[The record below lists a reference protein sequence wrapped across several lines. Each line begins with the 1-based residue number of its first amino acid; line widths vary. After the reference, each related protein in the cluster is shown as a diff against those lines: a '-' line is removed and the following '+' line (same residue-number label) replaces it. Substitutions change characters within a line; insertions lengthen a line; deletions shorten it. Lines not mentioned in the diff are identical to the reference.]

1 MERCVFPF
9 RHQAENGYDGKG
21 YVAGVDELNMSVM
34 RVRLRFD
41 DRTIAQSQFKK
52 KFGQLQYL
60 ENLRKS
66 DYSKKGGQNPEL
78 CPICR
83 NALGSAW
90 SVMQVSLLQIIHWR
104 LLIHRT

>member
-1 MERCVFPF
+1 METIYILE
-9 RHQAENGYDGKG
+9 RH
-21 YVAGVDELNMSVM
+21 ELPSQKLKLVSE
-34 RVRLRFD
+34 
-41 DRTIAQSQFKK
+41 RTIAQNLFRK

-90 SVMQVSLLQIIHWR
+90 SVMQVRHLR
-104 LLIHRT
+104 LIKVVSWIQDSP

>member
-1 MERCVFPF
+1 MGRYCSCLLPRQDSGISQIQVNRRFLPTRIINPLPGFVICNFPPF
-9 RHQAENGYDGKG
+9 SLYR
-21 YVAGVDELNMSVM
+21 
-34 RVRLRFD
+34 
-41 DRTIAQSQFKK
+41 K

-83 NALGSAW
+83 NALGSA
-90 SVMQVSLLQIIHWR
+90 
-104 LLIHRT
+104 

>member
-1 MERCVFPF
+1 MGHPVPGIVICNFPSF
-9 RHQAENGYDGKG
+9 SLYR
-21 YVAGVDELNMSVM
+21 
-34 RVRLRFD
+34 
-41 DRTIAQSQFKK
+41 K

-90 SVMQVSLLQIIHWR
+90 SVMQVSLIKIIVG
-104 LLIHRT
+104 IQESSNQ

>member
-1 MERCVFPF
+1 MGHPAPGFVIRQLPSFSLC
-9 RHQAENGYDGKG
+9 R
-21 YVAGVDELNMSVM
+21 
-34 RVRLRFD
+34 
-41 DRTIAQSQFKK
+41 K

-66 DYSKKGGQNPEL
+66 DYSEKGGQNPEL

-90 SVMQVSLLQIIHWR
+90 SVMQVTHLTGLRIR
-104 LLIHRT
+104 L

>member
-1 MERCVFPF
+1 MTLYR
-9 RHQAENGYDGKG
+9 
-21 YVAGVDELNMSVM
+21 
-34 RVRLRFD
+34 
-41 DRTIAQSQFKK
+41 K

-66 DYSKKGGQNPEL
+66 DYSKKGGLNPEP

-90 SVMQVSLLQIIHWR
+90 SVMQVSH
-104 LLIHRT
+104 

>member
-1 MERCVFPF
+1 MDKDDDLATTLF
-9 RHQAENGYDGKG
+9 R
-21 YVAGVDELNMSVM
+21 
-34 RVRLRFD
+34 
-41 DRTIAQSQFKK
+41 K

-66 DYSKKGGQNPEL
+66 DYSKRGGQNPEL

-90 SVMQVSLLQIIHWR
+90 SVMQVSEVVEFVHWS
-104 LLIHRT
+104 